1 MIRLEGVTK
10 SYNKKNVLI
19 NANLLAKEG
28 EITLLTGKSGS
39 GKSTLLNIISGIQVY
54 DSGNYFVNKV
64 KLDVDDDRYMSQFR
78 NAKIG
83 YIVQDYALIEEY
95 SVLENI
101 LLPSMYNKK
110 FEKKDI
116 QAKANVLAKDFG
128 LFDSIDK
135 KVKHISG
142 GQKQRTAIARSLIL
156 DPAIILADEPTT
168 NLDEENFLLII
179 ELFEALKR
187 AKKLIIIATHD
198 DRIKSIAN
206 KIYRID
212 GTILNKNLDYR
223 ML

>member
-64 KLDVDDDRYMSQFR
+64 KLDVYDDQYMSQFR

-116 QAKANVLAKDFG
+116 QDKANVLAKDFG

-179 ELFEALKR
+179 DLLESLKK

-212 GTILNKNLDYR
+212 DTILEQEF
-223 ML
+223 

>member
-1 MIRLEGVTK
+1 MSI
-10 SYNKKNVLI
+10 
-19 NANLLAKEG
+19 
-28 EITLLTGKSGS
+28 
-39 GKSTLLNIISGIQVY
+39 
-54 DSGNYFVNKV
+54 KV

-83 YIVQDYALIEEY
+83 YIVQDYALIEDY

-116 QAKANVLAKDFG
+116 QDKANVLAKDFG

-212 GTILNKNLDYR
+212 GTILKQES
-223 ML
+223 

>member
-10 SYNKKNVLI
+10 SYNKKNILT
-19 NANLLAKEG
+19 NANFLAKEG

-83 YIVQDYALIEEY
+83 YIVQDYALIEDY

-116 QAKANVLAKDFG
+116 QDKANVLAKDFG

>member
-19 NANLLAKEG
+19 NANLHAKEG

-64 KLDVDDDRYMSQFR
+64 KLDVYDDQYMSQFR

-116 QAKANVLAKDFG
+116 QDKAILLAKDFG
-128 LFDSIDK
+128 LFDIIYK

-179 ELFEALKR
+179 DLFESLKK

-212 GTILNKNLDYR
+212 DTILEQES
-223 ML
+223 

>member
-10 SYNKKNVLI
+10 SYNKKNILT
-19 NANLLAKEG
+19 NANFLAKEG
-28 EITLLTGKSGS
+28 GITLLTGKSGS

-83 YIVQDYALIEEY
+83 YIVQDYALIEDY

-116 QAKANVLAKDFG
+116 QDKANVLAKDFG

-212 GTILNKNLDYR
+212 GTILKQES
-223 ML
+223 

>member
-19 NANLLAKEG
+19 NANLLAKEE

-64 KLDVDDDRYMSQFR
+64 KLDVYDDQYMSQFR

-116 QAKANVLAKDFG
+116 QDKAILLAKDFG
-128 LFDSIDK
+128 LFDIIYK

-179 ELFEALKR
+179 DLFESLKK

-212 GTILNKNLDYR
+212 DTILEQES
-223 ML
+223 

>member
-10 SYNKKNVLI
+10 SYNKKNILT
-19 NANLLAKEG
+19 NANFLAKEG

-83 YIVQDYALIEEY
+83 YIVQDYALIEDY

-116 QAKANVLAKDFG
+116 QDKANVLAKDFG

-156 DPAIILADEPTT
+156 DPEIILADEPTT

-179 ELFEALKR
+179 DLFEALKR

-212 GTILNKNLDYR
+212 GTILKQES
-223 ML
+223 

>member
-10 SYNKKNVLI
+10 SYNKRNILT
-19 NANLLAKEG
+19 NANFLAKEG

-64 KLDVDDDRYMSQFR
+64 KLDVYDDQYMSQFR

-83 YIVQDYALIEEY
+83 YIVQDYALIEDY

-116 QAKANVLAKDFG
+116 QDKANVLAKDFG

-212 GTILNKNLDYR
+212 GTILKQES
-223 ML
+223 

>member
-19 NANLLAKEG
+19 NAHLLAKEG

-64 KLDVDDDRYMSQFR
+64 KLDVYDDQYMSQFR

-116 QAKANVLAKDFG
+116 QDKAILLAKDFG
-128 LFDSIDK
+128 LFDIIYK

-142 GQKQRTAIARSLIL
+142 DQKQRTAIARSLIL

-179 ELFEALKR
+179 DLFESLKK

-212 GTILNKNLDYR
+212 DTILEQES
-223 ML
+223 

>member
-19 NANLLAKEG
+19 NANLHAKEG

-39 GKSTLLNIISGIQVY
+39 GKSILLNIISGIQVY

-64 KLDVDDDRYMSQFR
+64 KLDVYDDQYMSQFR

-116 QAKANVLAKDFG
+116 QDKAILLAKDFG
-128 LFDSIDK
+128 LFDIIYK

-168 NLDEENFLLII
+168 NLDEENFLLFID
-179 ELFEALKR
+179 LFESLKK

-212 GTILNKNLDYR
+212 DTILEQES
-223 ML
+223 

>member
-10 SYNKKNVLI
+10 SYNKKNILT
-19 NANLLAKEG
+19 NANFLAKEG

-83 YIVQDYALIEEY
+83 YIVQDYALIEDY

-101 LLPSMYNKK
+101 LLPSMYTKK

-116 QAKANVLAKDFG
+116 QDKANVLAKDFG

-212 GTILNKNLDYR
+212 GTILKQES
-223 ML
+223 

>member
-64 KLDVDDDRYMSQFR
+64 KLDVYDDQYMSQFR

-116 QAKANVLAKDFG
+116 QDKAILLAKDFG
-128 LFDSIDK
+128 LFDIIYK

-179 ELFEALKR
+179 DLFESLKK

-212 GTILNKNLDYR
+212 DTILEQES
-223 ML
+223 